1 MQKKKK
7 LVWTPLALNDRT
19 ELFYSFNDRDEALFS
34 DETIDE
40 ATRSLAASAESDT
53 PGRIDGTFEKKLSEQ
68 SVLVYDVKDKT
79 VRILRIL
86 STGV

>member
-68 SVLVYDVKDKT
+68 TVLVYDVKDKT

>member
-1 MQKKKK
+1 M
-7 LVWTPLALNDRT
+7 WTPLALNDRT

-34 DETIDE
+34 DEIIDE

-68 SVLVYDVKDKT
+68 TVLVYDVKDKT